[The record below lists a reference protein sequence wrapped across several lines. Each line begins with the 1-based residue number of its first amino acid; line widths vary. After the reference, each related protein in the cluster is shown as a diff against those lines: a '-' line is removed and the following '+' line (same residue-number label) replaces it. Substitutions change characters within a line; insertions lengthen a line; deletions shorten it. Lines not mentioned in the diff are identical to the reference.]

1 MIHPR
6 LRPYFKLIKHVKGP
20 FIGAVLFGILYGISS
35 GFGLPFMTKTIFPLI
50 FSGELHTHPHKYF
63 IKLDDDSMAIL
74 EWKNGWYTKQ
84 AGMVTNSPPAG
95 VSAFE
100 NAAQIKIANSKESPK
115 LSLQKEELNLIWL
128 SNGTDDPR
136 QIAGPI
142 YIQEN
147 GKGDLKELVSSS
159 FSPSEFIRSLK
170 LSQWQMIM
178 LAVGLVPITFAIRG
192 FSGFMNVYLINFSGL
207 KVLEEIRRKI
217 FKKIQEVEISFFTER
232 PQGDLMS
239 RLFNDTTQLQH
250 SVVNVANDLIK
261 QPITFIGAMAF
272 LIYTSIEQSEIAF
285 ILFSLAIIPICV
297 IPIRFA
303 GKKLLKKALQM
314 QIQTGKA
321 TAMVQEN
328 LSGHREV
335 RAFNLQNREI
345 KRFTQVIQSLFKE
358 QMKIVKYSSFLSP
371 TIEFISAIGISMAI
385 YYAAGK
391 GITLEDFTPLVMA
404 LYLSYEP
411 IKKLGA
417 IHNQIKKGLAS
428 LDRIEEILHQPPG
441 IKDPINPETFPKQID
456 RVAFEKVCFEYNKEN
471 PKVLSEVS
479 LMTSMGESIALVGP
493 SGAGKTTLIQLL
505 CRFYDPSKGR
515 IMINDHDIKS
525 FSLSELRE
533 NISLVSQDTVLFN
546 DTIENNIK
554 LGNLNATRDEIS
566 TAAKNAQALDF
577 INKLPE
583 GFDTVIGEKGS
594 KLSGGQK
601 QRISIAR
608 AFLKQAPIIIFDE
621 ATSALDTENEAK
633 VQQAMSQLIVGK
645 LAFIIAHRLSTVK
658 HADQIVVMEN
668 GSVNATG
675 NHEEL
680 MLSSALYH
688 QLVKKQSLS

>member
-20 FIGAVLFGILYGISS
+20 FVGAVCFGILYGISS

-50 FSGELHTHPHKYF
+50 FSGDLHTSEKHYF
-63 IKLDDDSMAIL
+63 IRLKDGSMGAL
-74 EWKNGWYTKQ
+74 EWKNGWYTKEV
-84 AGMVTNSPPAG
+84 GIVTNALPSNFIPHKTATPVKVAD
-95 VSAFE
+95 
-100 NAAQIKIANSKESPK
+100 SKESPRIS
-115 LSLQKEELNLIWL
+115 LSKEEMNSIWVAKE
-128 SNGTDDPR
+128 SGEMA
-136 QIAGPI
+136 QISGPI
-142 YIQEN
+142 FVKKKN
-147 GKGDLKELVSSS
+147 KEQLEKLGRPS
-159 FSPSEFIRSLK
+159 FSPSELIQSLN

-178 LAVGLVPITFAIRG
+178 LAVGLVPITFAVRG

-207 KVLEEIRRKI
+207 KVLEEIRKKI
-217 FKKIQEVEISFFTER
+217 FSKLQEVEISFFTDK

-335 RAFNLQNREI
+335 RAFNLQNRETN
-345 KRFTQVIQSLFKE
+345 RFTQVIQSLFKE

-428 LDRIEEILHQPPG
+428 LDRIEEILHQPIG
-441 IKDPINPETFPKQID
+441 IKQPEHPEAFPNKID
-456 RVAFEKVCFEYNKEN
+456 KVGYQNVYFEYT
-471 PKVLSEVS
+471 PHSPGVLTDVNLDS
-479 LMTSMGESIALVGP
+479 SMGESIAIVGP

-505 CRFYDPSKGR
+505 CRFYDPKKGR
-515 IMINDHDIKS
+515 ILINGQDIKN
-525 FSLSELRE
+525 FNLAELRE

-546 DTIENNIK
+546 DTIENNIR
-554 LGNLNATRDEIS
+554 LGNLNATEVEIS
-566 TAAKNAQALDF
+566 EAAKNAQALEF
-577 INKLPE
+577 INSLPE
-583 GFDTVIGEKGS
+583 KFHTVIGEKGNT
-594 KLSGGQK
+594 LSGGQK

-608 AFLKQAPIIIFDE
+608 AFLKKAPIIIFDE
-621 ATSALDTENEAK
+621 ATSALDTENEVK
-633 VQQAMSQLIVGK
+633 VQKAMSELIAGK

-658 HADQIVVMEN
+658 HADKIVVMDH
-668 GSVNATG
+668 GSIDSIG
-675 NHEEL
+675 NHDAL
-680 MLSSALYH
+680 MSCSALYSE
-688 QLVKKQSLS
+688 LVKKQSLS